1 MSTIGVHKLQLVN
14 YYIYSLVRIVRRQS
28 KSQAG
33 NIMPA
38 LNFRVDGRQS
48 HPLHRSFVR
57 SSVKQNSSRIFLMSL
72 KGIGA
77 SSRSP
82 SCSLSLTQTLKELTL
97 SMTLIDIYIL
107 DSFVYSIVI
116 MISIS
121 IITFSS
127 IQDPSVNTFG

>member
-1 MSTIGVHKLQLVN
+1 MS
-14 YYIYSLVRIVRRQS
+14 
-28 KSQAG
+28 
-33 NIMPA
+33 A

-97 SMTLIDIYIL
+97 SMTLVDIYIL

-116 MISIS
+116 ISIS
-121 IITFSS
+121 IIIFSS
-127 IQDPSVNTFG
+127 IQDPSVKHFRVKLAS